1 MSNLKLHTIEGI
13 RNKLQQTRD
22 WALFALRFETN
33 EKRKKELEDMLLE
46 LQNIEKEMDQ
56 RFGDRKG
63 YY

>member
-1 MSNLKLHTIEGI
+1 MKLHTIEEV

-22 WALFALRFETN
+22 RALFVLRFETN
-33 EKRKKELEDMLLE
+33 EKRKKELEDVLLE
-46 LQNIEKEMDQ
+46 LQNIEKEMNQ